1 MTNLDRMKLRTGEA
15 NEAVLIDCLESAKSA
30 ILTRRFPFQE
40 WPTVEF
46 EVAIPPVTEL
56 GPGGEVIVITPGHTE
71 TRKETA
77 LEPQYLDLQYRIAID
92 LYNKTGAEGETSHSE
107 NGVSRSYES
116 SWISQQLLNEVTP
129 MCGVL

>member
-1 MTNLDRMKLRTGEA
+1 MTNLDRLKLRTGEA

-40 WPTVEF
+40 WPTAEF
-46 EVAIPPVTEL
+46 EVVIPPVTEM
-56 GPGGEVIVITPGHTE
+56 GPGGEVIVVTPGHTE
-71 TRKETA
+71 VRKDTV
-77 LEPQYLDLQYRIAID
+77 LEPQYLDLQYRIATD
-92 LYNKTGAEGETSHSE
+92 LYNKAGAEGETSHSE